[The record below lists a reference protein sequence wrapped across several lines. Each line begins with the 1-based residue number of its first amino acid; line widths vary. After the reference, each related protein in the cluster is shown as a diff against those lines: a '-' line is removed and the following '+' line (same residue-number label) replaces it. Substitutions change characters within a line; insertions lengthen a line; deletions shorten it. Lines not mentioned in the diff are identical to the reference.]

1 MDPNKWGP
9 HLWFFL
15 HTISFNY
22 PENPTFKNKVDYNDF
37 YNSLKNVIPCELCRT
52 HYIQYLETSPP
63 NLVGRNDLVK
73 WTIDLHNKVN
83 VEVGKP
89 VYSYEKAINLYKD
102 HFKGITTSL
111 SDHNYSTYIDD
122 SNDNF
127 IKYLQI
133 GTLVLLLIL
142 LIIYLVR
149 NRNVRKVRFL

>member
-22 PENPTFKNKVDYNDF
+22 PENPSFKNKVDYNDH
-37 YNSLKNVIPCELCRT
+37 YNSLKNILPCELCRV
-52 HYIQYLETSPP
+52 HYIQYLEQHPP
-63 NLVGRNDLVK
+63 DLSSRNALVK

-83 VEVGKP
+83 NQIGKP
-89 VYSYEKAINLYKD
+89 IYSYEKAITLYKNY
-102 HFKGITTSL
+102 FKGITNELTE
-111 SDHNYSTYIDD
+111 HNYSTPIED

-133 GTLVLLLIL
+133 GSLTLLLVLLLLYL
-142 LIIYLVR
+142 LMT
-149 NRNVRKVRFL
+149 RNVRKVRFI